1 VTYSRNHRTPLV
13 LAGLPTAFVLTAEM
27 DPIRDEGEAYARRLQ
42 EFGVEV
48 ELKRYDGMPHGF
60 FSFGATLDGAREAH
74 NVSSEPLAPRSL
86 HDCFNRCSPA

>member
-1 VTYSRNHRTPLV
+1 MRTEQDKFNALASPLLADD
-13 LAGLPTAFVLTAEM
+13 LAGLPPAFVLTAEM

-60 FSFGATLDGAREAH
+60 FSFGAALDGAKEAQ
-74 NVSSEPLAPRSL
+74 R
-86 HDCFNRCSPA
+86 